1 MRFIDFFCKNIKGL
15 SIKNKGVQLK
25 RAAHFF
31 MPEQRL
37 AHSFPMMERRLSCSI
52 SCSLWEYMFSRKRYG
67 SVL

>member
-37 AHSFPMMERRLSCSI
+37 AHSFPMMERRLSCAI
-52 SCSLWEYMFSRKRYG
+52 SCSL
-67 SVL
+67 